1 MKSIVFSHIPS
12 GGGPKTFHNYLN
24 AYLPSKGWNVQNK
37 KNVAGAD
44 LVFVNLGTKDLLFL
58 LKAKLKGIPIV
69 QRLDGLNWEHHE
81 KGTAIK
87 IKFIQEVRNILMQ
100 LIRIFFATHVIYQS
114 KYIEE
119 SWLKKYKSKPTKHSI
134 IYNGTDIEL
143 FSKSRD
149 IKHANF
155 DKNSVKL
162 ICVEGTIQDTQY
174 IASLMKSLSE
184 ELIKKGFL
192 SKISLI
198 GMISKELESQL
209 TKYCGIEIKGEA
221 SKEDV
226 LSNLHDADL
235 FLCLERNPPCP
246 NSVIEA
252 LACGLPVV
260 GYHTGALLE
269 LVGES
274 AGRVVDF
281 GGDPNLFEKPN
292 FKNISNAIKEIT
304 KSKETYYKFSSAARE
319 RAEKYYGIYSRLDQY
334 ISVFDGLS

>member
-1 MKSIVFSHIPS
+1 MKSVVFSHIPS
-12 GGGPKTFHNYLN
+12 GGGPKTFHNYLK
-24 AYLPSKGWNVQNK
+24 AYLPSRGWNVQNK
-37 KNVAGAD
+37 RNIDRAD

-58 LKAKLKGIPIV
+58 LKVKLKGIPIV
-69 QRLDGLNWEHHE
+69 QRLDGVNWEHHE

-87 IKFIQEVRNILMQ
+87 QKFIQEIRNALMQ
-100 LIRIFFATHVIYQS
+100 LIRIFFASHVIYQS

-119 SWLKKYKSKPTKHSI
+119 SWSKKYKSKSYKYSI
-134 IYNGTDIEL
+134 IHNGTDIDL
-143 FSKSRD
+143 FSNGRD

-155 DKNSVKL
+155 DKNSIKL
-162 ICVEGTIQDTQY
+162 ICVEGTIQDTHY
-174 IASLMKSLSE
+174 VASLMESLSE

-192 SKISLI
+192 SKITLI
-198 GMISKELESQL
+198 GKISKEFKTQL
-209 TKYCGIEIKGEA
+209 VKYCGIEIKGET
-221 SKEDV
+221 SRDDV

-260 GYHTGALLE
+260 GYNTGALLE

-281 GGDPNLFEKPN
+281 GGDPHLFEKPN
-292 FKNISNAIKEIT
+292 LKNISNAIKDIT
-304 KSKETYYKFSSAARE
+304 KSEEVYYKFSSAARE
-319 RAEKYYGIYSRLDQY
+319 RAEKHFGIYSKLDQY